1 MSNANEQP
9 AADLNGDPQPHQWP
23 TSATVR
29 ADRLVDQAAQAAHRM
44 VDETAARVTPGVQK
58 VAAGVERVADRVA
71 AAQELPVDL
80 LGDLREAV
88 RERPLT
94 FIAGAFFVGMLA
106 VAMGRSSGEVDLRRR

>member
-1 MSNANEQP
+1 MSTHEEQQGV
-9 AADLNGDPQPHQWP
+9 DLDGDSRPHPWP
-23 TSATVR
+23 TSSGAR
-29 ADRLVDQAAQAAHRM
+29 ADRLVDQAAQAAHRV
-44 VDETAARVTPGVQK
+44 VDQTAARVTPGVQK

-94 FIAGAFFVGMLA
+94 FLAGAFVVGMLA
-106 VAMGRSSGEVDLRRR
+106 VAMGRSPGEVGLRRR